1 MKLCRTLTSMLIRNL
16 EVGEGDSKRSATML
30 EHAMPFLLQQMDS
43 GGAKEVQQ
51 YAIVTLLEVIKKAPR
66 KAIRAYAPMVLE
78 TFILSLSSLEHEG
91 INYLHLNADKYGLTA
106 EKLDKMRVSSIN
118 ASPVTEAIENC
129 LDSITMRTGSDQ
141 EATDGVVST
150 SPNAKMT
157 LEATPV
163 NVKASIEPLEDA
175 MNRLATA
182 YRSAIGLPSK
192 IGLSRVM
199 TTLVVRHPT
208 SFRPYA
214 DRFIQLTRK
223 HILDRN
229 ATISVA
235 FSTSLGYLMRLG
247 SEKEVQATS
256 KYAQK
261 MYFESQ
267 ELSHRSVAGEIVQ
280 AIAKAA
286 NDVFMNSASSFL
298 PFAFIG
304 RRDTEE
310 EVRERFDVPWKDNI
324 GGSRSIN
331 LYLNEITGLVSAHIG
346 SSLWPIRH
354 ACCFAVAELITSMEV
369 STAYSDAEASVIWP
383 VMQAALDG
391 KTWDGKE
398 EIIKVYPKFV
408 RQAKT
413 LRSDSKSSQ
422 LMKKIAVREAK
433 RTNTAYRPSAVE
445 ALGEFVLVR
454 RDLDLNNEIIPYLV
468 DLVDE
473 LTDKDAMDVDSTDK
487 KPLGT
492 RYATTSLCLYLPLT
506 EIL

>member
-1 MKLCRTLTSMLIRNL
+1 VSR
-16 EVGEGDSKRSATML
+16 
-30 EHAMPFLLQQMDS
+30 
-43 GGAKEVQQ
+43 
-51 YAIVTLLEVIKKAPR
+51 IVTLLEVIKKAPR
-66 KAIRAYAPMVLE
+66 KAIRAYAPVILE
-78 TFILSLSSLEHEG
+78 TLILSLSSLEHEG

-129 LDSITMRTGSDQ
+129 LDSITVRLGLQPEPM
-141 EATDGVVST
+141 EGVEST
-150 SPNAKMT
+150 SPNAKTTIPTT
-157 LEATPV
+157 LAKT
-163 NVKASIEPLEDA
+163 KAAMDPMEDA
-175 MNRLATA
+175 MQRLAGA

-192 IGLSRVM
+192 VGLSRVM

-261 MYFESQ
+261 LYFESQ
-267 ELSHRSVAGEIVQ
+267 ELSHRSVAGEIIQ

-286 NDVFMNSASSFL
+286 NDVFMKSAPAFL

-310 EVRERFDVPWKDNI
+310 EVRERFDVPWKENI

-331 LYLNEITGLVSAHIG
+331 LYLNEITSLISAHIG
-346 SSLWPIRH
+346 SPSWPIRH
-354 ACCFAVAELITSMEV
+354 ACCFAVAELIASMEV
-369 STAYSDAEASVIWP
+369 SIAYSDAEASAIWP

-391 KTWDGKE
+391 KTWNGKE

-408 RQAKT
+408 RQARS

-422 LMKKIAVREAK
+422 LMKQIAIREAK
-433 RTNTAYRPSAVE
+433 RTNTAYRPSAIE
-445 ALGEFVLVR
+445 ALGEFVLARV
-454 RDLDLNNEIIPYLV
+454 DLDLNNEIMPYLV
-468 DLVDE
+468 ELVDE
-473 LTDKDAMDVDSTDK
+473 LTDKDAMDVDGTDK
-487 KPLGT
+487 QRLDT
-492 RYATTSLCLYLPLT
+492 RYASDPYRMVVLT
-506 EIL
+506 ANGNFVASKLLQKRLLAQSFRACSSCSRPTHSQMFWNRYDK